1 MIQKNYTEADEFLVI
16 CVNPSPEKARN
27 TSFRFQMPYEEFKI
41 HQVKAPEMEV
51 EVTDFDELLPSKLTN
66 NGEEA
71 PIYFSEVTV
80 HTSQEPGELLQI
92 FKVKSTSSL
101 GLHTYPT
108 NYVPVS
114 EKNDTIQMDN
124 IEIKYLGQTQD
135 ESACMFEYTDT
146 QNDIK

>member
-1 MIQKNYTEADEFLVI
+1 
-16 CVNPSPEKARN
+16 
-27 TSFRFQMPYEEFKI
+27 MPYEEFKI

-146 QNDIK
+146 QNDIKQQFDFNLRYYKAFQGWRPMQEQQKLENEKNR